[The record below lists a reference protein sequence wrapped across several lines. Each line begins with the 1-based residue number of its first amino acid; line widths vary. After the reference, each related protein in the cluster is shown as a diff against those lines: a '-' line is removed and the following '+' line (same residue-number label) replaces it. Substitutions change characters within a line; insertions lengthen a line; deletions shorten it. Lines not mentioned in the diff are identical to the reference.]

1 MKQKTVEGIIKT
13 LEPKILAG
21 HCLTMSF
28 ADNQTYRLWN
38 TFMPRVKEIPGRIGE
53 ELFNLQLYP
62 DNFFKPFE
70 PAAPFEKWA
79 AVEVV
84 NADNLPNGLRPFYL
98 TGGLY
103 AVFQYK
109 GSGED
114 APEVYRKILLEW
126 IPANGFE
133 IDSRPHFEVMGR
145 KYQRGNPESEEEI
158 WIPVRLAK

>member
-28 ADNQTYRLWN
+28 ADNQAYRLWN
-38 TFMPRVKEIPGRIGE
+38 TFMPRLKEINGRIGN
-53 ELFNLQLYP
+53 ELYNLQLYP
-62 DNFFKPFE
+62 ENFFESFNRAKS
-70 PAAPFEKWA
+70 FEKWA
-79 AVEVV
+79 AVEVID
-84 NADNLPNGLRPFYL
+84 ADNLPDGLTPFYL
-98 TGGLY
+98 EGGLY
-103 AVFQYK
+103 AVFHYK

-114 APEVYRKILLEW
+114 APEIYRKILLEW
-126 IPANGFE
+126 VPANGFE
-133 IDSRPHFEVMGR
+133 IDTRPHFEVMGS